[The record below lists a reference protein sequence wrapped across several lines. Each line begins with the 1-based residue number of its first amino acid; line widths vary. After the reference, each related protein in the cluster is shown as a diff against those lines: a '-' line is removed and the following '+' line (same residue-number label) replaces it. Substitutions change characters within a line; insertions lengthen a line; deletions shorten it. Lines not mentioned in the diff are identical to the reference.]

1 MSDLSQTQS
10 VFYDRL
16 LLALLEEAAD
26 LEFSRRIDGQCPGQC
41 AHEQAP
47 ADALVD
53 MLRAAS
59 LQARAVVIDGLLRV
73 GSLILASRD
82 DPRFFSTPV

>member
-10 VFYDRL
+10 AFYDRL

-59 LQARAVVIDGLLRV
+59 ASGESGCDRWPAARGLSYL
-73 GSLILASRD
+73 SLAG
-82 DPRFFSTPV
+82 